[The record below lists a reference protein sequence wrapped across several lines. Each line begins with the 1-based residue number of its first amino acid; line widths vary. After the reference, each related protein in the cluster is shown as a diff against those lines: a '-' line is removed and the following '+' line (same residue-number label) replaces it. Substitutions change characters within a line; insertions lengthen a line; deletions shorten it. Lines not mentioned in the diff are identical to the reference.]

1 MQRYFDEIGRFD
13 LLTPERERELGRR
26 IREDGDGAAR
36 DELVCANLRLVVHL
50 AKPYRG
56 RGVPFADL
64 IAEGNAGLLEA
75 AERFDE
81 RRGFR
86 FTTYARWWIRQRILA
101 AVEAH
106 TGSGVRLP
114 IHRARRARTTDDTDV
129 LRAAAIPVPLDEPL
143 SDDGDETLADRL
155 PDDAAGPE
163 AAVDFRE
170 LHELLAKLDPVAR
183 EVLERR
189 FALNGYCDAPQ
200 SREEIAQAV
209 GYSREW
215 VRQVELRALAQL
227 REWYGC

>member
-114 IHRARRARTTDDTDV
+114 IHRARQARTTDDTDV
-129 LRAAAIPVPLDEPL
+129 LRAVSEPAPLDE
-143 SDDGDETLADRL
+143 ADLL

-170 LHELLAKLDPVAR
+170 LHELIAKLDPVAR

-189 FALNGYCDAPQ
+189 FALNGYCDSPQ

-227 REWYGC
+227 REWYG